1 MADPGLR
8 RGGDRGLSS
17 VAALAA
23 GLGAAAMV
31 AAGVAL
37 WAAEG
42 GSVFVA
48 NAFAAVMLCF

>member
-1 MADPGLR
+1 MAGTGLTR
-8 RGGDRGLSS
+8 DRSRKRPSAAAVATALGL
-17 VAALAA
+17 
-23 GLGAAAMV
+23 AAMV

-48 NAFAAVMLCF
+48 NAFAAVMTCF